1 VDKLQKITAPDFTMQ
16 LGGKTL
22 SGREAFMALEQPL
35 QDLQN
40 TVFYVS
46 IPKITLTKNTAVA
59 LTVETMG
66 HKLDA
71 DTTVTTKQYR
81 TQTWRR
87 THQGWKLEK
96 SDQRPPQ
103 ISGSSPI
110 MTYVIGANPKTP
122 LTINMSALGTDLGSP
137 PTSGPV
143 LDLYGP
149 YLDAMRRHNE
159 ATFSAILT
167 PDFNFTDAGKVLS
180 RQASLKLTG
189 QVYGVMEE
197 YPSYYLTINKLFVNS
212 TKATAVSMF
221 LSGIIVDR

>member
-1 VDKLQKITAPDFTMQ
+1 
-16 LGGKTL
+16 
-22 SGREAFMALEQPL
+22 
-35 QDLQN
+35 
-40 TVFYVS
+40 
-46 IPKITLTKNTAVA
+46 
-59 LTVETMG
+59 
-66 HKLDA
+66 
-71 DTTVTTKQYR
+71 
-81 TQTWRR
+81 
-87 THQGWKLEK
+87 
-96 SDQRPPQ
+96 
-103 ISGSSPI
+103 

-149 YLDAMRRHNE
+149 YLDTMRRHNE

-167 PDFNFTDAGKVLS
+167 PDFNFTGAGKVLS